1 MVWIAEPYI
10 AEQYPV
16 VCVTNFIE
24 EDTKLPIDCYKPNEG
39 GDDYS
44 ASIINVTNM
53 SGNLA
58 DMTVIFTIYN
68 ITLLRSIPKS
78 LKRSMV
84 ICKTNFITS
93 AYLTLA
99 GLECI
104 RLCTLL
110 FIRRPSK
117 EEFFNHL
124 PREGDILHSCTGA
137 RRYV

>member
-1 MVWIAEPYI
+1 MLWIAEPYI

-24 EDTKLPIDCYKPNEG
+24 EDTKLPIKPDEG

-58 DMTVIFTIYN
+58 DMTVILTIYN
-68 ITLLRSIPKS
+68 ITLLKSMPKS

-104 RLCTLL
+104 RLCAHYYLSLL
-110 FIRRPSK
+110 YRHPSM
-117 EEFFNHL
+117 EE
-124 PREGDILHSCTGA
+124 
-137 RRYV
+137 